1 MEEKKINKL
10 FILIG
15 GIILLLNFLFMILYF
30 VFLTNKYCPY
40 WLKEK
45 ILDYIHK
52 NNLKESDYNFDK
64 VFWTSSEGQNLSR
77 ELHKVMI
84 LILYIIS
91 TIILIIGF
99 IFYIIYLL
107 KRKSFAII
115 ISTIL
120 FIVALIPL
128 IFDLIYTFENKK
140 TLTNKDLSDFGELND
155 DINKAAY
162 NSVITSRIIMKI
174 SSIFLFISPF
184 YYIISSFIVVRCLLN
199 NKKNNEPKEQPIIPF
214 DTNEDK
220 TL

>member
-10 FILIG
+10 FMLIG
-15 GIILLLNFLFMILYF
+15 GIILLLNFIFMILYF
-30 VFLTNKYCPY
+30 SFLTKKHCPY

-155 DINKAAY
+155 YINKAY

-184 YYIISSFIVVRCLLN
+184 YYIISPFIVVRCLLN